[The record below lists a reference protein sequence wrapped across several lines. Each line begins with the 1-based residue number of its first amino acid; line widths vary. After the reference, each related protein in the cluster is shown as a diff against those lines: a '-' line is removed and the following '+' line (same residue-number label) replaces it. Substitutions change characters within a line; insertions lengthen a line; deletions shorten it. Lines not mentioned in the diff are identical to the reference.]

1 MGRWAQPSIIALNA
15 AKEADPRRDTKM
27 FQESAAFS
35 QRSTKRLGPI
45 RLWLRPSCEA
55 GHLNAPKRARRFFP
69 QQ

>member
-15 AKEADPRRDTKM
+15 AERADPSRDTKM

-35 QRSTKRLGPI
+35 QRSTKRLGRI
-45 RLWLRPSCEA
+45 RVSLRPCWEP
-55 GHLNAPKRARRFFP
+55 GNLNAPERARRLFP